1 MGLWR
6 NIKGSRVTGSEIST
20 TLNPPIK
27 EAKKQVFDF
36 DEAVKHGILTTFTK
50 MFNTED
56 DTTLYGYTKRCENSF
71 KVMKEM
77 QYDFGIKNDKRLEK
91 LDLFMKK
98 LGIDKYEPK
107 KLKEISK
114 KYLSMRAKYF
124 NKGEVGADL
133 TVDEIVLIN
142 KLAMIY
148 ELSKY
153 S

>member
-1 MGLWR
+1 
-6 NIKGSRVTGSEIST
+6 
-20 TLNPPIK
+20 
-27 EAKKQVFDF
+27 
-36 DEAVKHGILTTFTK
+36 

-56 DTTLYGYTKRCENSF
+56 DTTLYGYTKRCENSY

-77 QYDFGIKNDKRLEK
+77 QYDFGIRNDRRLEK

-114 KYLSMRAKYF
+114 KYLSMRAKFF
-124 NKGEVGADL
+124 NQGIADSDL
-133 TVDEIVLIN
+133 THDEIVLIN
-142 KLAMIY
+142 KLALVY